1 MKIIALEE
9 HVVPSKISQAWAD
22 TADRQDVSV
31 TFNRY
36 GYTAKLEDVGEG
48 RLAAMTESG
57 VDVQVLSLPAPGLQ
71 NFDARDAI
79 PLATDVNDMIAAT
92 VRRHPDRFQGFATL
106 PVPDP
111 VAAALELER
120 AVQTLGLKG
129 ALLNGRVRDRNMDD
143 RVFDPIYEAAAAL
156 RVPLYLHP
164 QMPSDPVRSA
174 YYSGFGEQTDIMF
187 AMGAIGWHY
196 ELGIQLVRMVMA
208 GVFDRHPDL
217 QVIVGHWGEVV
228 LFYLNR
234 MELLDKA
241 NLGLK
246 RPLKAYFRENVHYT
260 PSGIFSHDYLAWTI
274 CTVGIDRIM
283 FSQDYPYQYAGSGGA
298 RKFLEDA
305 AICDEDKRKIAH
317 KNWERLT
324 ERD

>member
-9 HVVPSKISQAWAD
+9 HVVPRGISEAWAD

-48 RLAAMTESG
+48 RVAAMTESG

-71 NFDARDAI
+71 NFDPSEAV
-79 PLATDVNDMIAAT
+79 PLAADVNDMIAET
-92 VRRHPDRFQGFATL
+92 VRGSAGRFEGFATL
-106 PVPDP
+106 PAPDP
-111 VAAALELER
+111 AVAARELER
-120 AVQTLGLKG
+120 AVRTLGLKG
-129 ALLNGRVRDRNMDD
+129 ALLNGRVRGRNMDD

-156 RVPLYLHP
+156 AVPLYLHP
-164 QMPSDPVRSA
+164 QMPFQPVRDV
-174 YYSGFGEQTDIMF
+174 YYNGFGEQADIMF

-228 LFYLNR
+228 LFYLDR
-234 MELLDKA
+234 MEMLDKA
-241 NLGLK
+241 GLGLE

-274 CTVGIDRIM
+274 RAVGVDRIM
-283 FSQDYPYQYAGSGGA
+283 FSQDYPYQFAGSGGA
-298 RKFLEDA
+298 RQFLEDA
-305 AICDEDKRKIAH
+305 AISREDKVQIAH
-317 KNWERLT
+317 GNWERLIDPT
-324 ERD
+324 

>member
-9 HVVPSKISQAWAD
+9 HVVPRNVSEAWAD

-31 TFNRY
+31 TFNRH

-71 NFDARDAI
+71 NFDPGEAV
-79 PLATDVNDMIAAT
+79 PLAADVNDMIAAT
-92 VRRHPDRFQGFATL
+92 VRRHPDRFEGFATL
-106 PVPDP
+106 PASDP
-111 VAAALELER
+111 AAAARELER
-120 AVQTLGLKG
+120 AVRTLHLKG

-143 RVFDPIYEAAAAL
+143 RTFDPIYEAAAAL

-164 QMPSDPVRSA
+164 QIPSQPVRSA
-174 YYSGFGEQTDIMF
+174 YYSGFGDEADIMF

-228 LFYLNR
+228 LFYLDR

-241 NLGLK
+241 GLGLA

-274 CTVGIDRIM
+274 RTVGVDRIM
-283 FSQDYPYQYAGSGGA
+283 FSQDYPYQYAGAGGA
-298 RKFLEDA
+298 RKFLENA
-305 AICDEDKRKIAH
+305 AIAEDDKVKIAH
-317 KNWERLT
+317 QNWEKLAG
-324 ERD
+324 